1 VRKRLPL
8 ALVVGLALMVSVI
21 VLVGTYTFLPLLAER
36 MVARNVQEGM
46 GLRERP
52 EIELQSD
59 PAPAIL
65 AGMFSGGRISLG
77 DADLGDVRVR
87 RVVVNLDPFDLDMTE
102 IVMTGAIRSDEPLSG
117 TLRAEVSEG
126 EISRFTKAQDIE
138 LKEGRV
144 LVISEAQVLG
154 FDVPV
159 SIQGS
164 LVLRDGAL
172 IFEPRRMWTHGTPLP
187 GELREQLLTRGDFSY
202 PLRGLPHEA
211 EITGVEVSENRLILS
226 GEWNGFL

>member
-1 VRKRLPL
+1 
-8 ALVVGLALMVSVI
+8 MVSVI
-21 VLVGTYTFLPLLAER
+21 VVVGTYTFLPLLVEKV
-36 MVARNVQEGM
+36 VAHNVQEGM
-46 GLRERP
+46 GLQERP
-52 EIELQSD
+52 EVELQSD

-65 AGMFSGGRISLG
+65 AGTFSGGRVSLM
-77 DADLGDVRVR
+77 DTDLGDVRVR

-102 IVMTGAIRSDEPLSG
+102 SVMAGALRSDEPLSG
-117 TLRAEVSEG
+117 TLRAEVSEV
-126 EISRFTKAQDIE
+126 EISRFTKARDIE

-144 LVISEAQVLG
+144 LVISEAQALG

-172 IFEPRRMWTHGTPLP
+172 IFEPRRMWTLGTPVP
-187 GELREQLLTRGDFSY
+187 GELREQLLARGEFSY

-226 GEWNGFL
+226 GEVEQIPVNHQSS